1 MPRRHNCTPWP
12 RLSAHDRSSRLSALP
27 ATHVGSR
34 RPQGY
39 SYLEGRLMAL
49 TSAWRTALTY
59 GLQGW
64 ELLISLRT
72 AILST
77 SIASIGHGSL

>member
-1 MPRRHNCTPWP
+1 
-12 RLSAHDRSSRLSALP
+12 
-27 ATHVGSR
+27 
-34 RPQGY
+34 
-39 SYLEGRLMAL
+39 MAL